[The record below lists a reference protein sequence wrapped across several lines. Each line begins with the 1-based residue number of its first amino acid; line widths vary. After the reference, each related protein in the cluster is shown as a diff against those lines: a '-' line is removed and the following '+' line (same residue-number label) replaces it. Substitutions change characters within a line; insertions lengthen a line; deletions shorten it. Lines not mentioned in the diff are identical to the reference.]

1 MELKEDLADR
11 VARRTDRPGDGQQ
24 RCCGRKTSSACKW
37 KNVCARK
44 EIALETITGNL
55 GAGLAV
61 ISSDE
66 RILWA
71 NRILK
76 DIFGQVE
83 GKSCFETLYKDLDRA
98 EFKTRRV
105 FENGCEKVM
114 REHQGRDAN
123 GNPIWAQIITTP
135 IRDTAGGVSAALE
148 LVLPITDLKKAREE
162 KQRLSGQLEEA
173 RKFEAIA
180 TLAGGMAHQLNNSLA
195 VIMGNS
201 ELLKHDY
208 GNTNGIAVYLNPLL
222 QSARQMA
229 GLTDQLLAYA
239 KGGKYKAKLTD
250 MHAFISDTLALV
262 EHTLPTGITLG
273 ATIAEQLPQVKIDV
287 TQMQMALSAVL
298 ANSSEVMVHGGRI
311 QIICRTQMLSAAQSA
326 SFSNMPP
333 GEGVALTIWMKGW
346 AWMKKPCSA
355 FSNPFSALNF
365 RDADWA
371 WQRSTGLCG
380 TTAGILPWF
389 RNREK
394 GPR

>member
-1 MELKEDLADR
+1 M
-11 VARRTDRPGDGQQ
+11 
-24 RCCGRKTSSACKW
+24 
-37 KNVCARK
+37 
-44 EIALETITGNL
+44 
-55 GAGLAV
+55 
-61 ISSDE
+61 
-66 RILWA
+66 
-71 NRILK
+71 K

-114 REHQGRDAN
+114 REHQGRDAD

-208 GNTNGIAVYLNPLL
+208 GNTNGIAVYLDPLL

-239 KGGKYKAKLTD
+239 KGGQYKAKLTD

-262 EHTLPTGITLG
+262 QHPCQPASRSAPRLPSNCLRLKSMSRKCRWHSRPSWQFIRSDGPRRSDSNH
-273 ATIAEQLPQVKIDV
+273 LPNAD
-287 TQMQMALSAVL
+287 A
-298 ANSSEVMVHGGRI
+298 
-311 QIICRTQMLSAAQSA
+311 SAAQSA

-333 GEGVALTIWMKGW
+333 GEGVALTISDEGMGMDEKTLQRI
-346 AWMKKPCSA
+346 
-355 FSNPFSALNF
+355 SNPF
-365 RDADWA
+365 
-371 WQRSTGLCG
+371 QH
-380 TTAGILPWF
+380 
-389 RNREK
+389 
-394 GPR
+394 